1 MSTHALV
8 AGAAVTPL
16 ERGIAFVAA
25 SIIGCCVMTGYGSVV
40 KAAKVTPGSSVVVM
54 GTGAV
59 GLNIIQA
66 ARIVGAHP
74 IIAVDVNPYKLE
86 SALKFGATDTILA
99 DREDAGLS
107 KAAEKVKLLTGGR
120 GADYA
125 FEATAVPSLGAAPL
139 AMIRNAGTAV
149 QASGIEEELTINM
162 RLFEWDKIY
171 INPRYGMCNPN
182 VDFPVL
188 MSLYQKGALL
198 LDELVTRTYRLDDL
212 PRAFDDM
219 LKGLNTKGVLIL

>member
-1 MSTHALV
+1 
-8 AGAAVTPL
+8 
-16 ERGIAFVAA
+16 
-25 SIIGCCVMTGYGSVV
+25 
-40 KAAKVTPGSSVVVM
+40 
-54 GTGAV
+54 V